1 MVTIKGDYSGDFY
14 LKRAIEPLIDFIK
27 KEKRENKIV

>member
-14 LKRAIEPLIDFIK
+14 VKRAIEPLIDFIK
-27 KEKRENKIV
+27 KRKKKNKIV